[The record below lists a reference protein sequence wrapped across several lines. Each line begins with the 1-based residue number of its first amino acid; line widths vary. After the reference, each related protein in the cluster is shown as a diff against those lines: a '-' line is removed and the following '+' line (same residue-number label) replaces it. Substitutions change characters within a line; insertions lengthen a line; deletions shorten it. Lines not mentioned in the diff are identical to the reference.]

1 MKKIIHKSNTRGH
14 TNMGW
19 LDSYH
24 SFSFGDYFN
33 RERINFGALRVIND
47 DLVAPGMG
55 FGTHHHDNMEI
66 ISIPLEGVLEHR
78 DSMNNVSLIK
88 KGEIQVMSAGSGV
101 YHGEYNKSED
111 SPVKFLQIWVFPD
124 SKDVNPRYD
133 HKKIDL
139 ESSKNKLLQIL
150 SPDSNDEGV
159 WIHQKAWFNIGS
171 FDANQSIDYSLKNRQ
186 NGVYLFIIS
195 GEIEIDGMSAQT
207 RDGIGIT
214 ESENLKINVVKP
226 TEILIMEVPMIK
238 GY

>member
-1 MKKIIHKSNTRGH
+1 
-14 TNMGW
+14 MGW

-66 ISIPLEGVLEHR
+66 VSIPLEGVLEHR

-101 YHGEYNKSED
+101 YHSEYNKSED
-111 SPVKFLQIWVFPD
+111 SPVKFLQIWIFPD

-139 ESSKNKLLQIL
+139 ESSKNKLIQIL

-159 WIHQKAWFNIGS
+159 WIHQKTWFNIGS
-171 FDANQSIDYSLKNRQ
+171 FDANQTIDYTLKNRQ
-186 NGVYLFIIS
+186 NGVYIFIIS
-195 GEIEIDGMSAQT
+195 GEIEIDGLSAQT

-214 ESENLKINVVKP
+214 ESDDVKINVVKP
-226 TEILIMEVPMIK
+226 TEILVMEVPMIK